1 MSSYPLPK
9 SSLFPRGIDHNRYKL
24 NEVCDN
30 HILFLTTFLLW
41 QLLIKMINSILSSLI
56 EQESYRDHKRT
67 QQEVS
72 DVLLPY
78 LYYKYIVYAS
88 NK

>member
-1 MSSYPLPK
+1 
-9 SSLFPRGIDHNRYKL
+9 
-24 NEVCDN
+24 
-30 HILFLTTFLLW
+30 
-41 QLLIKMINSILSSLI
+41 MINSILSSLI